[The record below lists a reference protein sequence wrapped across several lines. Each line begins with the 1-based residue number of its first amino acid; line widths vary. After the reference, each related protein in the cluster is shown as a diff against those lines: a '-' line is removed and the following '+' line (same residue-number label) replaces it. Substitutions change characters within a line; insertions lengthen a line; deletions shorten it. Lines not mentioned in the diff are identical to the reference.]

1 MLDDKSSSMN
11 NMKTNKVSLVL
22 IAFTCALFSC
32 ERELSDDVVF
42 ATYPKNPDV
51 YIDGFSSG
59 LQYFPFGGSKLDAF
73 TVDTE
78 TKYSGTSSMRFDVP
92 NVGDPS
98 GAYAGAIFPDM
109 SGRDL
114 TSFDA
119 LTFWAKSSQ
128 SATIN
133 EIGFGNDF
141 GENKFLTTLS
151 NMRISTAWTKYTIPI
166 PDPSRL
172 TFEKGLFW
180 YAEGPENGNGYT
192 FWIDEIKYEKLG
204 TVAQPRPAIMNGIE
218 KIEQSFIGANSSVT
232 GLTQTFNLA
241 NGQNQVV
248 AAAPSYFTF
257 SSSNTDVARVSELG
271 IISVIGAGTAKITAT
286 LNGLNAAGSL
296 TIQSLGAFVAAPTPT
311 RNPAN
316 VISIFSDAYTN
327 VPVDFYNGF
336 FAPFQTTLGG
346 ADLNINGDRIIQYT
360 NLNFV
365 ATEFKN
371 PTVNVSQMTHV
382 HVDFQI
388 REPLKP
394 NAFITIQLGDFGANA
409 AFGGGDDTS
418 GQFKITT
425 PNLSSNQW
433 ISRDIP
439 LSSFT
444 GLTGR
449 NNMAQIFFISAD
461 GTSGNQ
467 PTVSTIWVDNMYF
480 YKN

>member
-1 MLDDKSSSMN
+1 MK
-11 NMKTNKVSLVL
+11 NMKTNNLLNAIVTGSLL
-22 IAFTCALFSC
+22 ILFSGC
-32 ERELSDDVVF
+32 QRNLSDDVAPAKFPNNPNVF
-42 ATYPKNPDV
+42 
-51 YIDGFSSG
+51 IDGFSGG
-59 LQYFPFGGSKLDAF
+59 LDYFPFGDSKFDAF
-73 TVDTE
+73 TVDSE
-78 TKYSGTSSMRFDVP
+78 VKYSGNASMRFDVP
-92 NVGDPS
+92 NVGDPT
-98 GAYAGAIFPDM
+98 GPYAGAIFKDAG
-109 SGRDL
+109 GRDL
-114 TSFDA
+114 TGYDA
-119 LTFWAKSSQ
+119 LTFWAKSTQ
-128 SATIN
+128 AATIN
-133 EIGFGNDF
+133 EIGFGNSF
-141 GENKFLTTLS
+141 GENKYLTTLN
-151 NMRISTAWTKYTIPI
+151 NMRINTTWTKYTIPL
-166 PDPSRL
+166 PDPSKL
-172 TFEKGLFW
+172 TFEKGMFW

-192 FWIDEIKYEKLG
+192 FWIDELKFEKLG
-204 TVAQPRPAIMNGIE
+204 TVAQPRPSILNGEE
-218 KIEQSFIGANSSVT
+218 KVETSFIGANPKLT

-241 NGQNQVV
+241 TGQNQTVT
-248 AAAPSYFTF
+248 ASPAYFTF
-257 SSSNTDVARVSELG
+257 NSSNPDVARVNDKG
-271 IISVIGAGTAKITAT
+271 VVIVLGAGNAKITAE
-286 LNGLNAAGSL
+286 LNGVKAKGSL
-296 TIQSLGAFVAAPTPT
+296 TIQSLGQFILPPRPT
-311 RNPAN
+311 RLPAN

-327 VPVDFYNGF
+327 IPVDFYNGF

-346 ADLNINGDRIIQYT
+346 ADINVNGDRIIQYT

-371 PTVNVSQMTHV
+371 PTVNVSQMTHL

-388 REPLKP
+388 RETLKP

-467 PTVSTIWVDNMYF
+467 STVSTLWVDNMYF